1 MTIPKIRTS
10 ARQAAAKQRIQQI
23 DDPSGS
29 APPFEHTSPTPGW
42 IVNPARTEERHLI
55 KTIIIHLQDDP
66 MNTMD
71 ADVLRFVYKDWPR
84 LTSLMNTKTTVKI
97 VKTKLLQLN
106 VDEYIYYT
114 EDNDWD
120 SGMITQ
126 LKASLIFICH
136 PQIKHW
142 FPNQLLQIWH
152 RIRPSQRQRIL
163 HWETLLTAMTMT
175 TVVPGRPLRT
185 NRTRL
190 DRHHYDFG
198 VQNSCNHLNTNP
210 I

>member
-1 MTIPKIRTS
+1 MTTPKIRTS

-84 LTSLMNTKTTVKI
+84 LTSSKTTVKI
-97 VKTKLLQLN
+97 VKTKLLQFN
-106 VDEYIYYT
+106 VEYIYRT
-114 EDNDWD
+114 EDNDWGFWND
-120 SGMITQ
+120 YSIECLFDIYPPPTDQTSVSKPAPPDM
-126 LKASLIFICH
+126 ASDTSIPAADNGYC
-136 PQIKHW
+136 
-142 FPNQLLQIWH
+142 
-152 RIRPSQRQRIL
+152 
-163 HWETLLTAMTMT
+163 
-175 TVVPGRPLRT
+175 TV
-185 NRTRL
+185 
-190 DRHHYDFG
+190 
-198 VQNSCNHLNTNP
+198 
-210 I
+210 